1 MKISKSLILTLS
13 ALAMILVG
21 SSCKDSKS
29 YSELLDEEQ
38 KAVNSYLAN
47 HRVVDHIPVTAAGD
61 TIFEIGSSAPF
72 YKIDDNGDVYMQ
84 VLKEGDRVNNRVK
97 DGDLIY
103 FRFGRLSLSRYE
115 AGYDD
120 VQTGNYD
127 DMSIEAT
134 SFRFYDDEYQ
144 SNPYS
149 GSYYSYDYGYGI
161 EMPLRFLGVDCEV
174 NLVVKSQKGPN
185 SEISN
190 VVPYLYTI
198 RYFRNKN

>member
-1 MKISKSLILTLS
+1 MKIKNLIILS
-13 ALAMILVG
+13 IAAIAMIFA

-47 HRVVDHIPVTAAGD
+47 QRVVDHLVTNEAGD
-61 TIFEIGSSAPF
+61 TIFEVGENAPF

-84 VLKEGDRVNNRVK
+84 VIKEGDRVNNRAK

-103 FRFGRLSLSRYE
+103 FRFGRISIKRYE

-120 VQTGNYD
+120 IPSGNYG
-127 DMSIEAT
+127 DMTAEWT

-144 SNPYS
+144 TNPYS
-149 GSYYSYDYGYGI
+149 GAYYSYDYGYGI

-174 NLVVKSQKGPN
+174 NLLVKSQKGPN
-185 SEISN
+185 SEISS